1 MVINR
6 GNLDCKFS
14 NYGLN
19 KCVRNIIKEKDKLN
33 LNLVYEY
40 LVQEEQKDWSK
51 LYRKKT
57 IDDSLIGVIEDI
69 EATDK
74 YKFLIGKNVTMQ

>member
-19 KCVRNIIKEKDKLN
+19 KYVRNIIKEKDKLN
-33 LNLVYEY
+33 LHLVYEY
-40 LVQEEQKDWSK
+40 VVQEEQKNWSK
-51 LYRKKT
+51 LYRKIT

-69 EATDK
+69 ESTDK
-74 YKFLIGKNVTMQ
+74 YKFLIGKNMTMQ

>member
-19 KCVRNIIKEKDKLN
+19 KYVRNIIKEKDKLN
-33 LNLVYEY
+33 LHLVYEY
-40 LVQEEQKDWSK
+40 VVQEEQKNWSK

-69 EATDK
+69 ESTDK
-74 YKFLIGKNVTMQ
+74 YKFLIGKNMTMQ

>member
-1 MVINR
+1 M
-6 GNLDCKFS
+6 
-14 NYGLN
+14 
-19 KCVRNIIKEKDKLN
+19 
-33 LNLVYEY
+33 YEY

>member
-19 KCVRNIIKEKDKLN
+19 KYVRNIIKEKNKLN
-33 LNLVYEY
+33 LHLVYEY
-40 LVQEEQKDWSK
+40 VVQEEKKNWSK

-57 IDDSLIGVIEDI
+57 IDDFVIEMVEDI
-69 EATDK
+69 DAKDK
-74 YKFLIGKNVTMQ
+74 YKFLIGKNATMQ